1 MANWKIGTALMCSKD
16 YEVMK
21 QGMKGIIIEEFGMF
35 SVNWVISFQDGAKK
49 CSCKGE
55 DMDKY
60 FVQI

>member
-1 MANWKIGTALMCSKD
+1 MCSKD